1 VLDEATS
8 ALDEATEQA
17 VFKELEQLR
26 KDGRTMIIIAHRV
39 STIAHCDL
47 ILNLHDGRV
56 VDRAAGC
63 SRRLR

>member
-56 VDRAAGC
+56 VDRAAGY